1 MPDSP
6 KIDGNASINLV
17 IKINGRAMDDTYRIV
32 SLQVEKSV
40 NTVPWARIEL
50 SDGDM
55 PTSDFPI
62 SNTDDFKPGASISI
76 QAGYGQDMD
85 TIFEGLV
92 IRHSIRIFGD
102 NQSRLMIECRD
113 PAVKMT
119 IGRKNTNF
127 IDKKDSDIL
136 KELLGNYADL
146 SADVDATP
154 IQNKEL
160 VQYYCTDWDF
170 MLSRAEVNGQI
181 VIVNDGKVTV
191 APPKVDAQPK
201 LTVTYGLDLI
211 ELEAGMDVRS
221 QFASVKG
228 AAWDLQNQNMVE
240 VESPP
245 KALNKQG
252 NLSSKDLAQVIG
264 LVQFRLQTTIPL
276 DREGLKAWADA
287 QQIKSG
293 LARIRGRMKFQG
305 NANVIPGDLVEL
317 AGAGD
322 RFNGPVFVAAV
333 GHTIARGDW
342 ISTVRFGMAPDWF
355 VEAKSVQAPAA
366 SGLLPGVDGLQIGV
380 VAQIHDDPSGQY
392 RVKVNVPVMQ
402 AQSQGVWARLAG
414 FYASE
419 EFGAFFYPEI
429 GDEVVLGYFNNDPGH
444 PVILGSLYSSKR
456 KPPQAIEDGNAI
468 KALVLRSRLKIAFDE
483 EKKIITV
490 ATPGGNQI
498 ELSDDGQSISLQ
510 DQNNNKATLD
520 PDGICLDSPKDITIK
535 ATGTITLDATGQIG
549 ITSKADVKLSG
560 LNIDHSANASFS
572 AKGNASAEV
581 SASGQTTVK
590 GAMVMIN

>member
-6 KIDGNASINLV
+6 GIEGSATIKLV
-17 IKINGRAMDDTYRIV
+17 LKINGRAMDDTYRIV
-32 SLQVEKSV
+32 SIQVEKSV
-40 NTVPWARIEL
+40 NKVPWAQIEL

-55 PTSDFPI
+55 PKTDFPI
-62 SNTDDFKPGASISI
+62 SNTDDFKPGSSITI
-76 QAGYGQDMD
+76 QAGYGNDVD
-85 TIFEGLV
+85 TIFEGFV
-92 IRHSIRIFGD
+92 IRHSIRIYGD

-119 IGRKNTNF
+119 VGRKNANF
-127 IDKKDSDIL
+127 MDKKDSDIL
-136 KELLGNYADL
+136 KELIGNYGEL
-146 SADVDATP
+146 SADVAATQ
-154 IQNKEL
+154 IQYKEL

-181 VIVNDGKVTV
+181 VIVNDSKVTV
-191 APPKVDAQPK
+191 APPKVDASPK
-201 LTVTYGLDLI
+201 LTVTYGHDLM
-211 ELEAGMDVRS
+211 ELEAGMDARS

-228 AAWDLQNQNMVE
+228 TAWDMQNQNVVE
-240 VESPP
+240 VKSGSQS
-245 KALNKQG
+245 LNKQG
-252 NLSSKDLAQVIG
+252 NLSSKDLAKVIG
-264 LVQFRLQTTIPL
+264 LDDFRLQTSTPL
-276 DREGLKAWADA
+276 DRDGLKIWTEA
-287 QQIKSG
+287 QQVKSG
-293 LARIRGRMKFQG
+293 LARILGRMKFQG
-305 NANVIPGDLVEL
+305 SAKVIPGDLVEL

-333 GHTIARGDW
+333 THMIAGGDW
-342 ISTVRFGMAPDWF
+342 ISTVWFGLAPDWF

-366 SGLLPGVDGLQIGV
+366 SGLLPGVDGLHIGV
-380 VAQIHDDPSGQY
+380 VAQIHEDPTGQY
-392 RVKVNVPVMQ
+392 RVKVTVPVMQ

-429 GDEVVLGYFNNDPGH
+429 GDEVVLGYFNNDPSH

-456 KPPQAIEDGNAI
+456 KIPQAIEDGNNI
-468 KALVLRSRLKIAFDE
+468 KALVTRSRLKITFDE

-490 ATPGGNQI
+490 ATPEGNQI
-498 ELSDDGQSISLQ
+498 ELSDEDKSITLQ

-520 PDGICLDSPKDITIK
+520 PNGICLDSPKDIAIK
-535 ATGTITLDATGQIG
+535 ATGKITLDATGQIG
-549 ITSKADVKLSG
+549 ITSKADINLSG